1 MGKVILER
9 ISGAAG
15 FASCAFGEDASFGR
29 RNSLGD
35 GVCLGVPGD
44 VLLGVLGDGVFLGVP
59 GDVFLGVL
67 GEDLSSTDLTRKLL
81 GGRGEV
87 GDLGERPFGA
97 FLSFVASGEGVLAVC
112 PFARVRPSF
121 SLVSCAS
128 CLLGVVD
135 SGDLA
140 KPLLTARGVTM
151 GEGDVT
157 PRALVGV
164 EGGG

>member
-1 MGKVILER
+1 M
-9 ISGAAG
+9 
-15 FASCAFGEDASFGR
+15 
-29 RNSLGD
+29 
-35 GVCLGVPGD
+35 LGVPGD
-44 VLLGVLGDGVFLGVP
+44 VLLGVAGDVLLGVPGDVLLDVPGDVLLDVPGDVLPGVP

-67 GEDLSSTDLTRKLL
+67 GEDLSLADLMRKLL
-81 GGRGEV
+81 GGRGAV
-87 GDLGERPFGA
+87 GERPFGV
-97 FLSFVASGEGVLAVC
+97 FLSFVASGEGVLDAR
-112 PFARVRPSF
+112 PFARVRPS
-121 SLVSCAS
+121 VSCTS

-151 GEGDVT
+151 DEGDVT

>member
-1 MGKVILER
+1 M
-9 ISGAAG
+9 
-15 FASCAFGEDASFGR
+15 FSCGIGEDASFGR

-35 GVCLGVPGD
+35 GVFLGVPGD
-44 VLLGVLGDGVFLGVP
+44 ILLGVLGDVFLGVP
-59 GDVFLGVL
+59 G
-67 GEDLSSTDLTRKLL
+67 EDLSSADLTRKLL
-81 GGRGEV
+81 GGRGE
-87 GDLGERPFGA
+87 LGERPFGV
-97 FLSFVASGEGVLAVC
+97 FLSFVASGEGVLDVR
-112 PFARVRPSF
+112 PFARVGPS
-121 SLVSCAS
+121 VSCAC

-151 GEGDVT
+151 DEGDVT

>member
-1 MGKVILER
+1 M
-9 ISGAAG
+9 S
-15 FASCAFGEDASFGR
+15 EDVL
-29 RNSLGD
+29 LGVPGD
-35 GVCLGVPGD
+35 VLLGVPGDVLLGVPGD
-44 VLLGVLGDGVFLGVP
+44 VLLGVLGD
-59 GDVFLGVL
+59 VFLGVL
-67 GEDLSSTDLTRKLL
+67 GEDLSLADLTRKLL

-87 GDLGERPFGA
+87 GDLGERPFGV
-97 FLSFVASGEGVLAVC
+97 FLSFVASGEGVLDARL
-112 PFARVRPSF
+112 FARVRPS
-121 SLVSCAS
+121 VSCPS

-151 GEGDVT
+151 DEGDVT